1 MPFSCIFIGCGLSS
15 NYYDSEDLINTAL
28 CNLNG
33 EICYKTG
40 DLAWFDTT
48 NGQLEFRGYRDH
60 QLKLR
65 RQSIDLEQVRSV
77 LMEMVTN
84 CAVIKAKH
92 INIYYIVAYVQ
103 TTHTIQDLRQHC
115 LARLPSYL
123 VPCIFM
129 KFDLLPTNLPS
140 PDFTFL
146 FKLSNAEKLPR
157 TEMEQRVCKIWYQAL
172 PHIDSIPSISTLFFS
187 LGDDPGSFL
196 RLFHLYSTNFKHNL
210 SIITFLKQPTI
221 DAHARLLLEN
231 TSVSISSAERLQSV
245 SVIKGE

>member
-1 MPFSCIFIGCGLSS
+1 MSFFCIFIGCGLSS
-15 NYYDSEDLINTAL
+15 NYYDSGDLTDTAL

-40 DLAWFDTT
+40 DLAWFNTK

-65 RQSIDLEQVRSV
+65 HQSIDLEQVRSV
-77 LMEMVTN
+77 LMEIVTD
-84 CAVIKAKH
+84 CTVIKAKH
-92 INIYYIVAYVQ
+92 IDIYYIVAYVQ
-103 TTHTIQDLRQHC
+103 TTDTIQDLRQHC

-129 KFDLLPTNLPS
+129 KFDVLPTNLPS
-140 PDFTFL
+140 LDFTSL
-146 FKLSNAEKLPR
+146 FILSNAEKLPR
-157 TEMEQRVCKIWYQAL
+157 TEMEQRVCKIWYQVL
-172 PHIDSIPSISTLFFS
+172 PHIDLIPSISTLFFS

-196 RLFHLYSTNFKHNL
+196 RLLHLYSTNFQHNL

-221 DAHARLLLEN
+221 DVHARLLLEN

-245 SVIKGE
+245 GVIEGE